1 MMHIIYINI
10 INLISF
16 FSFLILFVLAVSE
29 EVHMAV
35 CYQQQPDVFI
45 WYVLNL
51 LRPPTSLATVI
62 TCFFLRPIYHMSLI
76 EFPTPFLSLTVEGGI
91 MK

>member
-1 MMHIIYINI
+1 MMHIMYINTI
-10 INLISF
+10 DLISF
-16 FSFLILFVLAVSE
+16 CFYPSPIVFVLAVSK

-51 LRPPTSLATVI
+51 LQPPTSLATVI

-76 EFPTPFLSLTVEGGI
+76 PKQSFCIHIL
-91 MK
+91 